1 VISIDV
7 GVTNFAFAILGEDLI
22 LADKRR
28 VCAWKGSKD
37 YVNMTETVLGWF
49 KPHIV
54 PGTVLVIERQMRAGI
69 MRLFQIALEVAWY
82 HTTGTRALI
91 VSPCKVKQFW
101 GTSTGKYASNKN
113 AAVKKMDEITEAGQ
127 PYERFAGKW
136 SAVQMYYDK
145 IDDVADAILQA
156 LWYRAVN

>member
-1 VISIDV
+1 MTAKYNPKGARVISIDV

-22 LADKRR
+22 MADKRR

-82 HTTGTRALI
+82 HTTGTRACAPRTLPLGQRE
-91 VSPCKVKQFW
+91 VARLDLARAPLFHPLSLTLGLSPSPSLHHL
-101 GTSTGKYASNKN
+101 TSC
-113 AAVKKMDEITEAGQ
+113 V
-127 PYERFAGKW
+127 
-136 SAVQMYYDK
+136 
-145 IDDVADAILQA
+145 
-156 LWYRAVN
+156 